1 MKEIIKLIQKDVE
14 VKENI
19 DYPMEDFTEKT
30 SKRKPQGARPAS
42 QESKPASKESR
53 PASKEAKTA
62 SKESKP
68 ARSNY
73 RPKSQEKKNLNRNR
87 PRTKRG

>member
-42 QESKPASKESR
+42 KESKPAPKESK
-53 PASKEAKTA
+53 PA